1 MAPAGKKTC
10 TVLLVFS
17 REMATTWGP
26 DAPALS
32 LTYAMMVPFL
42 ISQTAN
48 FYVKMRV
55 SLTSLERLL
64 ELMHVPQVC

>member
-1 MAPAGKKTC
+1 MHPFACVHTC
-10 TVLLVFS
+10 TPHVYG
-17 REMATTWGP
+17 M
-26 DAPALS
+26 
-32 LTYAMMVPFL
+32 

-64 ELMHVPQVC
+64 ELTAVPQERPHALPSDPPP

>member
-1 MAPAGKKTC
+1 M
-10 TVLLVFS
+10 LLRHS
-17 REMATTWGP
+17 DEMAARLGP
-26 DAPALS
+26 NAPALS
-32 LTYAMMVPFL
+32 LTYAMLVPFM

-64 ELMHVPQVC
+64 ELTAVPQVIACLITP